1 LFRAGDSLEN
11 FACRLGLD
19 EGFGIGIVVLQV
31 IHNGVLELGDA
42 LEGPAANAVSGDL
55 GEEALD
61 HVEPG
66 SRGRREVE
74 VETRMGLE
82 PGRGFMGGVVVNHEM
97 KVETLWGLLID
108 QLEKAQELAMP
119 MARQAVPMTLP
130 SSMLSAANKV
140 VVPLRL

>member
-1 LFRAGDSLEN
+1 M
-11 FACRLGLD
+11 
-19 EGFGIGIVVLQV
+19 VLQV

-66 SRGRREVE
+66 SRGRREVK

-82 PGRGFMGGVVVNHEM
+82 PALHGRGFMGGVVVNHEM

-119 MARQAVPMTLP
+119 MARQAGPDDLAVQHVERGEQSRGAIALVDPMRARRTGVL
-130 SSMLSAANKV
+130 LSRFRPTTSA
-140 VVPLRL
+140 